1 MKRTILTLTT
11 AFMAALLAAQEV
23 PGSLATRQAN
33 DASGKMLTMEE
44 TILSK
49 DLSPKDLHCRWV
61 DDGHIAMFKDGRWVK
76 YNIETED
83 TSSYRPERPRP
94 FAYSKDRSLYLLDKD
109 KNVILKDA
117 VPEKLFAY
125 ISNL

>member
-44 TILSK
+44 TILSRELAPTRLGQSWI
-49 DLSPKDLHCRWV
+49 DNDYL
-61 DDGHIAMFKDGRWVK
+61 I
-76 YNIETED
+76 
-83 TSSYRPERPRP
+83 PR
-94 FAYSKDRSLYLLDKD
+94 R
-109 KNVILKDA
+109 
-117 VPEKLFAY
+117 
-125 ISNL
+125 